1 MKKANSGYPSP
12 QSMADSGSTDVPS
25 IDAPKAPMNTTKVSK
40 SFDFGEEVEAVKG
53 KSSAGSPRSQRR
65 AAYLMKRDPM
75 EEFFELTC
83 KSIILNS
90 PHMNAICTVNTKEMY
105 KKAL

>member
-1 MKKANSGYPSP
+1 
-12 QSMADSGSTDVPS
+12 MADSGSTDVPS
-25 IDAPKAPMNTTKVSK
+25 IDAPKAPMNTT
-40 SFDFGEEVEAVKG
+40 EAVKG